1 MHHEH
6 LSKRTCR
13 RPDLTNAQREPFQAF
28 YKQLTRCRAGT
39 PEYISKF
46 PTNLAPAIE
55 HDDFCIS
62 ESNAIMRY
70 VVTTFPDKAG
80 KFYPNDRKKRAT
92 IDMIAE
98 YSGITVYNLIAKSMY
113 PDVGFPLYAGDVN
126 SMDATKEKTAESQ
139 AAAAA
144 ELLGLLEAKYEKNWL
159 AKTKFL
165 AGDEPTIADLRFGP
179 MLLFARVAVK
189 IPARLVKY
197 MDDLVEVL
205 PGYKDAIE
213 FGGHGPKPFT
223 EAKKK

>member
-1 MHHEH
+1 
-6 LSKRTCR
+6 
-13 RPDLTNAQREPFQAF
+13 
-28 YKQLTRCRAGT
+28 
-39 PEYISKF
+39 
-46 PTNLAPAIE
+46 
-55 HDDFCIS
+55 
-62 ESNAIMRY
+62 MRY

-113 PDVGFPLYAGDVN
+113 GRGLPSVRRRVGQWMPQR
-126 SMDATKEKTAESQ
+126 KRPKSQ

-165 AGDEPTIADLRFGP
+165 AGDEPTIAICASAHTPLR
-179 MLLFARVAVK
+179 RVAVK

-223 EAKKK
+223 EARK